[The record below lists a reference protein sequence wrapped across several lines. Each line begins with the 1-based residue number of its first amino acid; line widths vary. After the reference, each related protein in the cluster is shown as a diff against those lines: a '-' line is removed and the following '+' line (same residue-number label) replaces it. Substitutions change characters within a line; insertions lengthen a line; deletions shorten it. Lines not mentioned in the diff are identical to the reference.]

1 MNKPIEWGPKS
12 AQKYPIGWKMPDK
25 GSGPYIPFPRPKPDK
40 GREDLRWPDPRPL
53 PF

>member
-1 MNKPIEWGPKS
+1 MNKKRQVKRPKS
-12 AQKYPIGWKMPDK
+12 K
-25 GSGPYIPFPRPKPDK
+25 DK

>member
-1 MNKPIEWGPKS
+1 MKGIIRG
-12 AQKYPIGWKMPDK
+12 KMPDK
-25 GSGPYIPFPRPKPDK
+25 GSGPNIPHIPVPKSKPKDK